1 MEMPTWLISVLSI
14 VSGAF
19 LTLITTLIVNRV
31 SYKQEYYK
39 MIIEKRIKAYNT
51 IEQFVNNIKEI
62 ETKALTDLN
71 GTNKDV
77 FFNFLHNE
85 IKKAISESLWLS
97 NKMKKS
103 LNGFG
108 VSLTYYE
115 LVIKPDKVESRNI
128 DIYNSISENNE
139 KIEQVLKMDL
149 TSLHKVRRF
158 LRSK

>member
-1 MEMPTWLISVLSI
+1 MGTWLISVLSI
-14 VSGAF
+14 VGGAL

-51 IEQFVNNIKEI
+51 IEHFVNSIKDL

-71 GTNKDV
+71 GTNKDD
-77 FFNFLHNE
+77 FFNLLHKE
-85 IKKAISESLWLS
+85 IEKAKSVSVWLS
-97 NKMKKS
+97 NKMKES
-103 LNGFG
+103 LNEFG
-108 VSLTYYE
+108 VLLTHYE
-115 LVIKPDKVESRNI
+115 LVINSDEVESRNI
-128 DIYNSISENNE
+128 DIYSSISENKK

-149 TSLHKVRRF
+149 TSLHKVRQF